1 MTEEEEI
8 AEYDQKTEI
17 LRQELSVT
25 KKNMQEIRWKVED
38 DLGFSQAKRVYVS
51 KNSEYASHVWKM
63 PKCVENRN
71 KKIAL
76 ANDIERIILDKN
88 FDVNEIIEVLSAN
101 NTR

>member
-8 AEYDQKTEI
+8 SEYDQKTEI
-17 LRQELSVT
+17 LRQELSAT
-25 KKNMQEIRWKVED
+25 RKNMQEIRWKVED
-38 DLGFSQAKRVYVS
+38 DLGFSQAKKVHVL
-51 KNSEYASHVWKM
+51 KNGEYAAHVWKM
-63 PKCVENRN
+63 PKCVEHRN
-71 KKIAL
+71 KKTAL